1 MVRSLEGYTIYE
13 GFRCKTHYIH
23 LVHSEKFHVLR
34 TTLNAFCHKS
44 DNSALHSA
52 ADNAFCATTLSVEL
66 STTWQH
72 NTGRNS
78 IFTFWLITRFASKPL
93 IYPNVSVI

>member
-1 MVRSLEGYTIYE
+1 MLSRAGVESGWCRVESGWFE

-44 DNSALHSA
+44 DNSALHST
-52 ADNAFCATTLSVEL
+52 ADNAFCATTLLV
-66 STTWQH
+66 
-72 NTGRNS
+72 
-78 IFTFWLITRFASKPL
+78 
-93 IYPNVSVI
+93 